1 MEFPLFVRSLV
12 VVYLIKIVVMKFVN
26 RIDPVCPSRNFAN
39 DTVEFL
45 KTLTLF
51 QPSLISENLTKTLVD
66 GDGCEIQSIS
76 SDIEILLAM
85 QRGTK
90 VDEALASEILARM
103 SKQTD
108 TIQELFD
115 QASDED
121 LLSSIKSRYIQ
132 TPAELEQY
140 IDYLESQGAPVP
152 EEIQESVSDSSI
164 EEPIAE
170 SSSE

>member
-1 MEFPLFVRSLV
+1 
-12 VVYLIKIVVMKFVN
+12 MKFVE
-26 RIDPVCPSRNFAN
+26 RIEPVCPSRDFAE
-39 DTVEFL
+39 DSVETL
-45 KTLTLF
+45 KTLVLF

-66 GDGCEIQSIS
+66 GNGVEIQAIS

-108 TIQELFD
+108 SLQELFD

-140 IDYLESQGAPVP
+140 IDYLESQNIPVP
-152 EEIQESVSDSSI
+152 EEVQENIV
-164 EEPIAE
+164 E
-170 SSSE
+170 SSSVSESVAEAQTE

>member
-1 MEFPLFVRSLV
+1 
-12 VVYLIKIVVMKFVN
+12 MKFVK
-26 RIDPVCPSRNFAN
+26 RIDPVCPSRDFEN

-66 GDGCEIQSIS
+66 GNGEEIQAIS

-85 QRGTK
+85 QRGAK
-90 VDEALASEILARM
+90 VDEALASEILSRM
-103 SKQTD
+103 SKQSD
-108 TIQELFD
+108 SIQDLFD

-140 IDYLESQGAPVP
+140 IDYLESQDIPVP
-152 EEIQESVSDSSI
+152 EEIQEPAPDASVN
-164 EEPIAE
+164 EPVAE
-170 SSSE
+170 PPSE

>member
-1 MEFPLFVRSLV
+1 
-12 VVYLIKIVVMKFVN
+12 MKFVE
-26 RIDPVCPSRNFAN
+26 RIEPVCPSRNFEN
-39 DTVEFL
+39 STVEVL
-45 KTLTLF
+45 KTLVLF

-66 GDGCEIQSIS
+66 GNGDDIQAIS

-85 QRGTK
+85 QRGAK
-90 VDEALASEILARM
+90 VDEALASEILSRM

-108 TIQELFD
+108 SIQELFD
-115 QASDED
+115 QVSDDD

-140 IDYLESQGAPVP
+140 IDYLESQNMPVP
-152 EEIQESVSDSSI
+152 ETLVENSEESSNESV
-164 EEPIAE
+164 AE